1 MHKKQ
6 DFLIRVIDDEQYVL
20 GSLALLLDVNGYRSE
35 CYDNAEDFLIS
46 VAPSVPGCIL
56 SDIRMPRMSGME
68 LLFKMKE
75 RQIEIP
81 IIFITGHGDI
91 EMAVEAMK
99 NGAVDFLVKPVK
111 EAKLFEAINKALDFY
126 IIGGSEKEYKERL
139 STLSNRERTV
149 LELTLRGL
157 DTQAITEKLGL
168 SDRTIQ
174 GYRWRTY
181 QKLGLNSIDQ
191 LIKIIRLEW
200 LD

>member
-1 MHKKQ
+1 MC
-6 DFLIRVIDDEQYVL
+6 R
-20 GSLALLLDVNGYRSE
+20 GS
-35 CYDNAEDFLIS
+35 
-46 VAPSVPGCIL
+46 
-56 SDIRMPRMSGME
+56 
-68 LLFKMKE
+68 
-75 RQIEIP
+75 
-81 IIFITGHGDI
+81 
-91 EMAVEAMK
+91 
-99 NGAVDFLVKPVK
+99 LVKPVK

>member
-20 GSLALLLDVNGYRSE
+20 DSLALLLDVNGYRSE

-111 EAKLFEAINKALDFY
+111 EAKLLEAINKALDFY

>member
-20 GSLALLLDVNGYRSE
+20 DSLALLLDVNGYRSE

-111 EAKLFEAINKALDFY
+111 ETKLFEAINKALDFY

>member
-20 GSLALLLDVNGYRSE
+20 DSLALLLDVNGYRSE

-157 DTQAITEKLGL
+157 DTQAITEKLG
-168 SDRTIQ
+168 
-174 GYRWRTY
+174 
-181 QKLGLNSIDQ
+181 
-191 LIKIIRLEW
+191 
-200 LD
+200 

>member
-20 GSLALLLDVNGYRSE
+20 DSLALLLDVNGYRSE

-99 NGAVDFLVKPVK
+99 NGAVDFLGNLCTK
-111 EAKLFEAINKALDFY
+111 
-126 IIGGSEKEYKERL
+126 GG
-139 STLSNRERTV
+139 
-149 LELTLRGL
+149 
-157 DTQAITEKLGL
+157 
-168 SDRTIQ
+168 
-174 GYRWRTY
+174 
-181 QKLGLNSIDQ
+181 
-191 LIKIIRLEW
+191 
-200 LD
+200 

>member
-20 GSLALLLDVNGYRSE
+20 DSLALLLDVNGYRSE

-99 NGAVDFLVKPVK
+99 
-111 EAKLFEAINKALDFY
+111 
-126 IIGGSEKEYKERL
+126 
-139 STLSNRERTV
+139 TV
-149 LELTLRGL
+149 PLT
-157 DTQAITEKLGL
+157 
-168 SDRTIQ
+168 S
-174 GYRWRTY
+174 
-181 QKLGLNSIDQ
+181 
-191 LIKIIRLEW
+191 
-200 LD
+200 

>member
-1 MHKKQ
+1 
-6 DFLIRVIDDEQYVL
+6 
-20 GSLALLLDVNGYRSE
+20 
-35 CYDNAEDFLIS
+35 
-46 VAPSVPGCIL
+46 
-56 SDIRMPRMSGME
+56 MPRMSGME

-75 RQIEIP
+75 RQINIP

-91 EMAVEAMK
+91 ERAVEAMK
-99 NGAVDFLVKPVK
+99 KGAVDFLVKPVK

-126 IIGGSEKEYKERL
+126 IIGGSEKEYRERI

-149 LELTLRGL
+149 LELTLHGL

-174 GYRWRTY
+174 GYRWRIY

-200 LD
+200 L

>member
-1 MHKKQ
+1 
-6 DFLIRVIDDEQYVL
+6 
-20 GSLALLLDVNGYRSE
+20 
-35 CYDNAEDFLIS
+35 
-46 VAPSVPGCIL
+46 
-56 SDIRMPRMSGME
+56 MPRMSGME

-75 RQIEIP
+75 RQINIP

-99 NGAVDFLVKPVK
+99 KGAVDFLVKPVK

-126 IIGGSEKEYKERL
+126 IIGGSEKEYRERI

-149 LELTLRGL
+149 LELTLHRL

-174 GYRWRTY
+174 GYRWRIY

-200 LD
+200 L